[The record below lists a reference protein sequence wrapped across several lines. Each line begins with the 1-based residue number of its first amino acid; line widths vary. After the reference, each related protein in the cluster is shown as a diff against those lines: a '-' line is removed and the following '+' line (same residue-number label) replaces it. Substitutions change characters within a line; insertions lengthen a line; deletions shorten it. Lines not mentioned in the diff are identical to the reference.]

1 MIVHSFIT
9 SGLLFHLFLPD
20 QPTSLPRCFPEPPK
34 PPHKPPEML
43 PRTSQTLLLNFP
55 DLVFLPLFNTCVCP
69 RYQIRYQLIKR
80 AREKVLENEEEEKR
94 ERRNERSRQNCSDR
108 AWGGELLR
116 TKLPEAAPPPSPP
129 KNEGNHYRSKFHN
142 RKATLL
148 N

>member
-108 AWGGELLR
+108 AWGGGAASGKIAGSG
-116 TKLPEAAPPPSPP
+116 TAPLPSQERGEP
-129 KNEGNHYRSKFHN
+129 
-142 RKATLL
+142 LQI
-148 N
+148 